1 MNFILLELYERSV
14 FVSYTIFLILCI
26 DIPLVEEILASNT
39 VLSSHLTTFSFKVV
53 SSFLIKVP
61 EKYDGNR
68 TNNE

>member
-1 MNFILLELYERSV
+1 MNFIPLELYERSV

-26 DIPLVEEILASNT
+26 DVPLVEEILASNT